1 MLSLLVSPLNVIY
14 TPKILSR
21 ILTVCSITSQLI
33 TMLTVTDSPLFFHGG
48 ERVTYPNLKGTISLV
63 YGVN

>member
-1 MLSLLVSPLNVIY
+1 MFSLLINPLNVKY
-14 TPKILSR
+14 THKIPSC

-33 TMLTVTDSPLFFHGG
+33 TVHAVTDSPLFFHGG

-63 YGVN
+63 YSVN